1 MDFMTFGGVEG
12 KRGSFCAHV
21 QWSDKGVNRHIRGPC
36 RPDQAAAQ
44 TDLDTM
50 RCSASGMGREE
61 GYEAMEAEA
70 VLSRQIS
77 LKAAPSGRLTKSKSV
92 WKLTCPDR

>member
-1 MDFMTFGGVEG
+1 MDFTKLGGVEG
-12 KRGSFCAHV
+12 KRYSFCAHV

-61 GYEAMEAEA
+61 GFAAMDAVAKRLREGKAPNAEGTLIE
-70 VLSRQIS
+70 LS
-77 LKAAPSGRLTKSKSV
+77 
-92 WKLTCPDR
+92 